1 MNLENRKS
9 LIELE
14 NELTVAVGQ
23 GWGKGQLE
31 SLGWTCTHCYIKVD
45 NQQGPTVLHIEL
57 YSTLYGSLN
66 QRGVWGRMG
75 TCICMTEP
83 LCRPPETITTLLIG
97 FTLIQNKKLK
107 KKKKERKIYSVRAVD
122 MCCNHNHCENPKT
135 SKVNTKKEIEVTII
149 QFQTS
154 SPQYTS
160 PVSQSNGFQ
169 ANTGQACLRKGY
181 RTGRLDVRLLILTH
195 PSPIWAINNLSGL
208 LRLNPSTH
216 ETGGQPDSS
225 ERSFLFLHRK

>member
-1 MNLENRKS
+1 M
-9 LIELE
+9 
-14 NELTVAVGQ
+14 
-23 GWGKGQLE
+23 E

-107 KKKKERKIYSVRAVD
+107 KKRKKER
-122 MCCNHNHCENPKT
+122 
-135 SKVNTKKEIEVTII
+135 
-149 QFQTS
+149 
-154 SPQYTS
+154 YT
-160 PVSQSNGFQ
+160 VLG
-169 ANTGQACLRKGY
+169 
-181 RTGRLDVRLLILTH
+181 LLICV
-195 PSPIWAINNLSGL
+195 AITITVKILKL
-208 LRLNPSTH
+208 P
-216 ETGGQPDSS
+216 
-225 ERSFLFLHRK
+225 K